1 MVTLELNVGRGALLT
16 LTGVEMMGQS
26 PAVQTPLSTVLMTP
40 HSAATQHSGPMYPV
54 IYITL
59 MVRYLFMV
67 NDALP
72 TNNTATTHGTPR
84 TRKTLNP
91 GKLNI
96 FQHVKITLIKYST

>member
-1 MVTLELNVGRGALLT
+1 MQSYITVMSMVTLELHVGRSALLT
-16 LTGVEMMGQS
+16 MAGVEMMGQA
-26 PAVQTPLSTVLMTP
+26 PVVQTPLSTVLMMP
-40 HSAATQHSGPMYPV
+40 HCAVTQHSGPMYPV

-84 TRKTLNP
+84 TQKT
-91 GKLNI
+91 
-96 FQHVKITLIKYST
+96 